1 MKKNLMIIIIVA
13 ISIITILFLGAW
25 FLFNGK
31 DTYYYTQI
39 DQTQMTENEK
49 AGQGGVIDFTGGMR
63 YLYTLTC
70 YDDKG
75 GEKEFTFGAN
85 RELRNEAYLKLT
97 VRPVQGVVAWE
108 EVQYNDM
115 PDLVKEKY
123 TFPENNS

>member
-1 MKKNLMIIIIVA
+1 MKKNLTIIIIVA
-13 ISIITILFLGAW
+13 VSIISVLSLGAW

-39 DQTQMTENEK
+39 DQTKMTENEK

-70 YDDKG
+70 YDEKG
-75 GEKEFTFGAN
+75 REKEFTFGAN
-85 RELRNEAYLKLT
+85 KELRNEAYLKLT

-123 TFPENNS
+123 ASPENNS